1 MFDNVYASK
10 AERNSFKPRAPHGAF
25 IRSGQSP
32 NGSALSGARAHGDA
46 PLIVLLTRSSE
57 KHLSSA
63 KNTNVKFKPV

>member
-32 NGSALSGARAHGDA
+32 KWQCIERSASSRD
-46 PLIVLLTRSSE
+46 PVRS
-57 KHLSSA
+57 A
-63 KNTNVKFKPV
+63 